1 MAAGVARLCGDHGP
15 RWALPLRPPL
25 CLACSVETLGDGS
38 ASLVRKKHVLSRLQ
52 DALAWQA
59 LPVVQLLAQDE
70 RVCMHLIGTLFGML
84 HSVEDSS
91 ALNLLVEVLV
101 RLVVELKS
109 EQYLHCILDES
120 QKELCKATTMR
131 SSLPTFSLLG
141 KLADAIP
148 GFADILVVKHNN
160 LVDHLLMGLTYPNE
174 SIKAAVCYLYGK
186 LYSSPVGTE
195 RLSGHFEERLCG
207 VFLNTLECAQTKE
220 LQVNCLGLLKELL
233 KSDHFVSIL
242 MNNSKTE
249 EETENPDF
257 LEGENPLPLVLK
269 KLLLTRDEMLQAASS
284 HCMAAV
290 LVHSPSRYAPAFI
303 HADVPEFL
311 FECLLSKSEILIWSV
326 YCCLLLLTEERLFF
340 SKCHTVYGIESLV
353 RSLQGVLLLNNVE
366 LHKQGLLLFTEIL
379 KRQPVEI
386 KLFTNRGV
394 CIEAIDVLME
404 TVNCPVLEVAVE
416 AVKAVAAFLRKDHLS
431 CPPVPYEELQKLL
444 EAVLKRCADLSP
456 PQSSKRHAVS
466 QKLLLVV
473 SQSHP
478 TNRNLGGVPQRQ
490 SQFLLNTLES
500 FRNACRLAVQF
511 QGDFMAQENAFT
523 APNSESKDT
532 LSNFS
537 EFLLRICDN
546 LCIPMVMS
554 YLERAV
560 SPSVTEVFIS
570 TLNTLFT
577 VVPSMRNN
585 ILVLHPPDTGAEG
598 QVLLCAELMP
608 EPLLSHREEENFS
621 GGQQEMSELL
631 LKGLP
636 QLNYTIAESL
646 LLLSE
651 TPEPFFLD
659 QSLCSHQHCFILLLY
674 FAYTFGDRF
683 VPDAELFLAVRNF
696 LLSAQDCGDCPPPH
710 ILRAAL
716 YLLAVCQDKGKAL
729 DVRSLSTI
737 KRILDNLPD
746 LSLVYV
752 HCPLLLKFF
761 LRYPEL
767 MGRFGHQ
774 VLQLWFSWEDCK
786 QTEAEEADC
795 GTSSQLNTANPLLP
809 ILKSNSSILLILL
822 DLVSSSSVEVAWKV
836 LMTLRTFLE
845 RNEDVLVCDLL
856 RSRFLQILQQ
866 LLVES
871 SSATLQANRNLPVLL
886 SLLFLVQLRSKGI
899 RELDSTDLRLLHQ
912 VSNLCGKCS
921 PRDTDLLQ
929 PSLNFLYWSL
939 HQTTPCSQQRAVAVL
954 LSNVSLLELLQK
966 VLECTW
972 LWSPPSRPAH
982 LSSEDALLCSGWLL
996 VASFLLYQHR
1006 YNTESLN
1013 SSATLTHAVVPIPGL
1028 SVGPSSCRE
1037 GQLLATAGFWLPGSS
1052 VLLPGSVAKVE
1063 PCLMVAVPATSCA
1076 WQADSH
1082 MLEVLQGVVRTRE
1095 TSCQQL
1101 PDNSVSIMQ
1110 FLRAVLRQNFSSSLL
1125 VIAGQNKA
1133 PSATQPQPS
1142 SLQDTALHPLA
1153 MQQVFSLVVS
1163 LQNLLVH
1170 VQLQRRVMR
1179 RRENALAAVQC
1190 SEKEDLLLSQ
1200 AVVACLETLVEYL
1213 YVKNQDVA
1221 LHVASQP
1228 WHRFLLFTLL
1238 SGGQKSF
1245 LQPEVLRLMTLFVR
1259 YQSSN
1264 IISQKEISQII
1275 QEAAEANIAELSEAT
1290 SCALHLFLSQIQSSH
1305 YHVEPEQSEIIQT
1318 LLDRLLGQRT
1328 TCVKHQDIVYPLIAD
1343 VCDRGH
1349 YQLPCGERGN
1359 MQYLF
1364 FSQTCFCLPVFI
1376 TLYCLKRVAVMEVAM
1391 AVISCGC
1398 GDFLHLD
1405 EGIWMGETFK
1415 SWWLGRIL
1423 DALEVQQWGYVN
1435 KIVMDTE
1442 DKILWS
1448 QWSFD
1453 FSSGLP
1459 TLMFLTYVGSQVPWL
1474 GKGWFSNENL
1484 LSVICQMWKFHRM
1497 PAFPLVST
1505 HAVNDRCLGSVA
1517 VSLSHIR
1524 D

>member
-1 MAAGVARLCGDHGP
+1 MAEGAQGAAGACGDHGP

-70 RVCMHLIGTLFGML
+70 RVCLHLIGTLFGML

-120 QKELCKATTMR
+120 QKELCKAATMR

-174 SIKAAVCYLYGK
+174 GIKAAVCYLYGK
-186 LYSSPVGTE
+186 LYSSPVGKE

-233 KSDHFVSIL
+233 KSEHFVSSL

-311 FECLLSKSEILIWSV
+311 FECLLCKSEILIWSV

-366 LHKQGLLLFTEIL
+366 LNKQGLLLFTEIL

-456 PQSSKRHAVS
+456 PQSSKRHAGDLFS
-466 QKLLLVV
+466 V

-478 TNRNLGGVPQRQ
+478 ANRNLGRVPQRQ
-490 SQFLLNTLES
+490 GQFLLNTLES

-537 EFLLRICDN
+537 EFLLRICDS

-560 SPSVTEVFIS
+560 SPSVAEVFIS
-570 TLNTLFT
+570 ALNTLFT
-577 VVPSMRNN
+577 VVPSMRNKFSKKLASSSFIRLTLELKARFCSVQSN
-585 ILVLHPPDTGAEG
+585 PVLNHTCSSF
-598 QVLLCAELMP
+598 LCSLCLNLYSATDKRRT
-608 EPLLSHREEENFS
+608 SQEE
-621 GGQQEMSELL
+621 QDMSELL

-651 TPEPFFLD
+651 TPEPFILD

-696 LLSAQDCGDCPPPH
+696 LLSAQDHGDCPPPY
-710 ILRAAL
+710 ILRAAF

-729 DVRSLSTI
+729 DVRSLSAI

-786 QTEAEEADC
+786 QTEADEADF

-866 LLVES
+866 QLVES

-886 SLLFLVQLRSKGI
+886 SLLFLVQLRSKGV

-912 VSNLCGKCS
+912 VSNLCGKCR

-972 LWSPPSRPAH
+972 LWSPPSRPAY

-996 VASFLLYQHR
+996 VASLLLYQHR
-1006 YNTESLN
+1006 YNTEVHQ
-1013 SSATLTHAVVPIPGL
+1013 TL
-1028 SVGPSSCRE
+1028 SVD
-1037 GQLLATAGFWLPGSS
+1037 LT
-1052 VLLPGSVAKVE
+1052 
-1063 PCLMVAVPATSCA
+1063 
-1076 WQADSH
+1076 
-1082 MLEVLQGVVRTRE
+1082 EVLNAVIFRNKKPI
-1095 TSCQQL
+1095 L
-1101 PDNSVSIMQ
+1101 LLVSIMQ

-1125 VIAGQNKA
+1125 VIVAQNTV

-1170 VQLQRRVMR
+1170 VQLQ
-1179 RRENALAAVQC
+1179 
-1190 SEKEDLLLSQ
+1190 KDLLLSQ

-1290 SCALHLFLSQIQSSH
+1290 SCALQLFLSQIQSSR
-1305 YHVEPEQSEIIQT
+1305 YQVEPEHSGIIQT

-1328 TCVKHQDIVYPLIAD
+1328 TCVKHQDIV
-1343 VCDRGH
+1343 
-1349 YQLPCGERGN
+1349 
-1359 MQYLF
+1359 
-1364 FSQTCFCLPVFI
+1364 
-1376 TLYCLKRVAVMEVAM
+1376 
-1391 AVISCGC
+1391 
-1398 GDFLHLD
+1398 
-1405 EGIWMGETFK
+1405 
-1415 SWWLGRIL
+1415 
-1423 DALEVQQWGYVN
+1423 
-1435 KIVMDTE
+1435 
-1442 DKILWS
+1442 
-1448 QWSFD
+1448 
-1453 FSSGLP
+1453 
-1459 TLMFLTYVGSQVPWL
+1459 
-1474 GKGWFSNENL
+1474 
-1484 LSVICQMWKFHRM
+1484 
-1497 PAFPLVST
+1497 
-1505 HAVNDRCLGSVA
+1505 CLGSVA
-1517 VSLSHIR
+1517 VSLSHIG

>member
-1 MAAGVARLCGDHGP
+1 MAAGVAALCGDHGP

-52 DALAWQA
+52 DALAWQT

-195 RLSGHFEERLCG
+195 RLSGHFEERLYG

-257 LEGENPLPLVLK
+257 LEGENPLPLILK

-379 KRQPVEI
+379 KRQPMEI

-456 PQSSKRHAVS
+456 PQSSKRHAGD
-466 QKLLLVV
+466 LLFSV

-478 TNRNLGGVPQRQ
+478 TNRNLGRVPQRQ
-490 SQFLLNTLES
+490 GQFLLNTLES

-523 APNSESKDT
+523 APNSERKDT

-537 EFLLRICDN
+537 EFLLRICDS
-546 LCIPMVMS
+546 LCIPMVM
-554 YLERAV
+554 
-560 SPSVTEVFIS
+560 
-570 TLNTLFT
+570 
-577 VVPSMRNN
+577 
-585 ILVLHPPDTGAEG
+585 
-598 QVLLCAELMP
+598 
-608 EPLLSHREEENFS
+608 
-621 GGQQEMSELL
+621 
-631 LKGLP
+631 
-636 QLNYTIAESL
+636 
-646 LLLSE
+646 
-651 TPEPFFLD
+651 
-659 QSLCSHQHCFILLLY
+659 
-674 FAYTFGDRF
+674 
-683 VPDAELFLAVRNF
+683 
-696 LLSAQDCGDCPPPH
+696 
-710 ILRAAL
+710 
-716 YLLAVCQDKGKAL
+716 
-729 DVRSLSTI
+729 
-737 KRILDNLPD
+737 
-746 LSLVYV
+746 
-752 HCPLLLKFF
+752 
-761 LRYPEL
+761 
-767 MGRFGHQ
+767 
-774 VLQLWFSWEDCK
+774 
-786 QTEAEEADC
+786 
-795 GTSSQLNTANPLLP
+795 
-809 ILKSNSSILLILL
+809 

-996 VASFLLYQHR
+996 VASFLLIQHR
-1006 YNTESLN
+1006 YNTEAAEANMDFLIIC
-1013 SSATLTHAVVPIPGL
+1013 PF
-1028 SVGPSSCRE
+1028 
-1037 GQLLATAGFWLPGSS
+1037 LLA
-1052 VLLPGSVAKVE
+1052 
-1063 PCLMVAVPATSCA
+1063 
-1076 WQADSH
+1076 
-1082 MLEVLQGVVRTRE
+1082 
-1095 TSCQQL
+1095 
-1101 PDNSVSIMQ
+1101 
-1110 FLRAVLRQNFSSSLL
+1110 
-1125 VIAGQNKA
+1125 
-1133 PSATQPQPS
+1133 
-1142 SLQDTALHPLA
+1142 
-1153 MQQVFSLVVS
+1153 
-1163 LQNLLVH
+1163 
-1170 VQLQRRVMR
+1170 
-1179 RRENALAAVQC
+1179 
-1190 SEKEDLLLSQ
+1190 LLLSQ
-1200 AVVACLETLVEYL
+1200 GSFTDLEKRRVDSGLEIYKKLFEVKRKDQMNALKNLIELNDVNQQYKIIDIMLKGLFKVLEDSRAVLIAADVPPDGPFPQDEKIKDAYSHVVE
-1213 YVKNQDVA
+1213 NTAFFGDVV
-1221 LHVASQP
+1221 LRFPKIVHHYFDRNSNWNSLIRWGIGFCNLTGVFEQGPHSQ
-1228 WHRFLLFTLL
+1228 
-1238 SGGQKSF
+1238 
-1245 LQPEVLRLMTLFVR
+1245 VLRLMAQELGISEKSPDYRNPFKTD
-1259 YQSSN
+1259 QSEFFPSADTF
-1264 IISQKEISQII
+1264 QKALRDEEKRRKKEEKRKEIRKGPRISR
-1275 QEAAEANIAELSEAT
+1275 S
-1290 SCALHLFLSQIQSSH
+1290 
-1305 YHVEPEQSEIIQT
+1305 QSE
-1318 LLDRLLGQRT
+1318 L
-1328 TCVKHQDIVYPLIAD
+1328 
-1343 VCDRGH
+1343 
-1349 YQLPCGERGN
+1349 
-1359 MQYLF
+1359 
-1364 FSQTCFCLPVFI
+1364 
-1376 TLYCLKRVAVMEVAM
+1376 
-1391 AVISCGC
+1391 
-1398 GDFLHLD
+1398 
-1405 EGIWMGETFK
+1405 
-1415 SWWLGRIL
+1415 
-1423 DALEVQQWGYVN
+1423 
-1435 KIVMDTE
+1435 
-1442 DKILWS
+1442 
-1448 QWSFD
+1448 
-1453 FSSGLP
+1453 
-1459 TLMFLTYVGSQVPWL
+1459 
-1474 GKGWFSNENL
+1474 
-1484 LSVICQMWKFHRM
+1484 
-1497 PAFPLVST
+1497 
-1505 HAVNDRCLGSVA
+1505 
-1517 VSLSHIR
+1517 
-1524 D
+1524 

>member
-1 MAAGVARLCGDHGP
+1 MREEAGALPRPPEGRRCRGGSGAELPSPAGRSRRAAPAAPMAAGPCGDHGP
-15 RWALPLRPPL
+15 RWALSLRPPL
-25 CLACSVETLGDGS
+25 CLACAVETLGDG
-38 ASLVRKKHVLSRLQ
+38 SLVRKKHVLSRLQ

-59 LPVVQLLAQDE
+59 LPVVQLLAPDE

-91 ALNLLVEVLV
+91 ALNLLCTTEKLLV
-101 RLVVELKS
+101 WVHFCLWTVSSSVKCFPSLFPL
-109 EQYLHCILDES
+109 Q
-120 QKELCKATTMR
+120 LCKANTMR

-148 GFADILVVKHNN
+148 GFAEILVVKHNN

-186 LYSSPVGTE
+186 LYSSPAGTE

-207 VFLNTLECAQTKE
+207 VFLNTLGCAQTKE

-242 MNNSKTE
+242 MNNAKTE

-311 FECLLSKSEILIWSV
+311 FECLLCKSEILIWSV

-394 CIEAIDVLME
+394 CLEAIDVLME

-416 AVKAVAAFLRKDHLS
+416 AVRAVAAFLSISWLPLQS
-431 CPPVPYEELQKLL
+431 EE
-444 EAVLKRCADLSP
+444 V
-456 PQSSKRHAVS
+456 SS
-466 QKLLLVV
+466 
-473 SQSHP
+473 
-478 TNRNLGGVPQRQ
+478 
-490 SQFLLNTLES
+490 FLCYPL
-500 FRNACRLAVQF
+500 CVYRLAVEF

-537 EFLLRICDN
+537 EFLLRICDS

-570 TLNTLFT
+570 ALSTLFT
-577 VVPSMRNN
+577 VVPSMKNKFSKKLASSSFIRLTLELKARFCSVQSNP
-585 ILVLHPPDTGAEG
+585 VLNHTCSSF
-598 QVLLCAELMP
+598 LCSLCLNLYSATEKTRT
-608 EPLLSHREEENFS
+608 SSQEE
-621 GGQQEMSELL
+621 QEMSELL
-631 LKGLP
+631 QKGLP

-659 QSLCSHQHCFILLLY
+659 QSLCNHQHCFVLLLY

-696 LLSAQDCGDCPPPH
+696 LLSAQDHGDCPPPH

-716 YLLAVCQDKGKAL
+716 YLLAVCQDKGKGL
-729 DVRSLSTI
+729 DRSLSTI
-737 KRILDNLPD
+737 RRILDNLPH

-786 QTEAEEADC
+786 QTEAEEGDF
-795 GTSSQLNTANPLLP
+795 GSSDQLNSANPLLP

-822 DLVSSSSVEVAWKV
+822 DLVCSSSVEVAWKV
-836 LMTLRTFLE
+836 LLTLRTFLE

-871 SSATLQANRNLPVLL
+871 TNRNLPVLL
-886 SLLFLVQLRSKGI
+886 SLLFLVQLRSKGM
-899 RELDSTDLRLLHQ
+899 RELDSTDFKLLHQ
-912 VSNLCGKCS
+912 VCNLCGKCR

-972 LWSPPSRPAH
+972 LWSPPSRPDC

-996 VASFLLYQHR
+996 VASLLLYQHR
-1006 YNTESLN
+1006 YNTEVHQ
-1013 SSATLTHAVVPIPGL
+1013 TL
-1028 SVGPSSCRE
+1028 SVD
-1037 GQLLATAGFWLPGSS
+1037 LT
-1052 VLLPGSVAKVE
+1052 
-1063 PCLMVAVPATSCA
+1063 
-1076 WQADSH
+1076 
-1082 MLEVLQGVVRTRE
+1082 EVLNAVIFRNKKPI
-1095 TSCQQL
+1095 L
-1101 PDNSVSIMQ
+1101 LLVSIMQ

-1125 VIAGQNKA
+1125 VVVGQNTA
-1133 PSATQPQPS
+1133 PSATEPQPS

-1170 VQLQRRVMR
+1170 
-1179 RRENALAAVQC
+1179 
-1190 SEKEDLLLSQ
+1190 KYLLLSQ

-1245 LQPEVLRLMTLFVR
+1245 LQPEVLRLVTLFVR

-1275 QEAAEANIAELSEAT
+1275 QEAAEANIAELKMGRES
-1290 SCALHLFLSQIQSSH
+1290 
-1305 YHVEPEQSEIIQT
+1305 
-1318 LLDRLLGQRT
+1318 LG
-1328 TCVKHQDIVYPLIAD
+1328 
-1343 VCDRGH
+1343 VC
-1349 YQLPCGERGN
+1349 
-1359 MQYLF
+1359 F
-1364 FSQTCFCLPVFI
+1364 
-1376 TLYCLKRVAVMEVAM
+1376 
-1391 AVISCGC
+1391 
-1398 GDFLHLD
+1398 
-1405 EGIWMGETFK
+1405 
-1415 SWWLGRIL
+1415 
-1423 DALEVQQWGYVN
+1423 
-1435 KIVMDTE
+1435 
-1442 DKILWS
+1442 
-1448 QWSFD
+1448 
-1453 FSSGLP
+1453 GL
-1459 TLMFLTYVGSQVPWL
+1459 
-1474 GKGWFSNENL
+1474 
-1484 LSVICQMWKFHRM
+1484 
-1497 PAFPLVST
+1497 
-1505 HAVNDRCLGSVA
+1505 
-1517 VSLSHIR
+1517 
-1524 D
+1524 

>member
-1 MAAGVARLCGDHGP
+1 
-15 RWALPLRPPL
+15 
-25 CLACSVETLGDGS
+25 
-38 ASLVRKKHVLSRLQ
+38 LVRKKHVLSRLQ

-59 LPVVQLLAQDE
+59 LTVVQLLAPDE

-109 EQYLHCILDES
+109 EQYLYSILGES

-160 LVDHLLMGLTYPNE
+160 VVDHLLMGLMYPNE
-174 SIKAAVCYLYGK
+174 GIKAAVCYLYGK

-207 VFLNTLECAQTKE
+207 VLLNTLGCAQTKE

-311 FECLLSKSEILIWSV
+311 FECLLCKNEILIWSV

-394 CIEAIDVLME
+394 CMEAIDVLME

-431 CPPVPYEELQKLL
+431 SPPVPYEELQKLL
-444 EAVLKRCADLSP
+444 EAMLKRCADLSP
-456 PQSSKRHAVS
+456 SQNSKRHA
-466 QKLLLVV
+466 
-473 SQSHP
+473 SHP
-478 TNRNLGGVPQRQ
+478 ANRNLGRVPQRQ
-490 SQFLLNTLES
+490 GQFLLNTLES
-500 FRNACRLAVQF
+500 FRNACRLAVEF

-523 APNSESKDT
+523 APNSEGKDT

-537 EFLLRICDN
+537 EFLLRICDS

-554 YLERAV
+554 YQERAV

-577 VVPSMRNN
+577 VVPSMRNKFSKKLASSSFIRLTLELKARFCSVQSN
-585 ILVLHPPDTGAEG
+585 PVLNHTCSSFLCSLCLNLYSATEKRRTSQEG
-598 QVLLCAELMP
+598 KFGERQRLLHL
-608 EPLLSHREEENFS
+608 
-621 GGQQEMSELL
+621 QEMSDLL
-631 LKGLP
+631 QKGLP
-636 QLNYTIAESL
+636 QLKYTIAESL

-659 QSLCSHQHCFILLLY
+659 QSLSSHQHCFILLLY

-683 VPDAELFLAVRNF
+683 VPDAELFVAVRNF
-696 LLSAQDCGDCPPPH
+696 LLSAQDHGDCPPPH

-729 DVRSLSTI
+729 DMRSLSTI
-737 KRILDNLPD
+737 RRILDNLPD

-752 HCPLLLKFF
+752 RCPSLLKFF

-786 QTEAEEADC
+786 QTEAEEADL
-795 GTSSQLNTANPLLP
+795 GTSNQLNSADPLLP

-822 DLVSSSSVEVAWKV
+822 DLVCSSSVEVAWKV

-899 RELDSTDLRLLHQ
+899 RELDSTDFKLLHQ
-912 VSNLCGKCS
+912 VSNLCGKCR

-972 LWSPPSRPAH
+972 LWSPPSRPAY

-996 VASFLLYQHR
+996 VASLLLYQHR
-1006 YNTESLN
+1006 YNTEVHQ
-1013 SSATLTHAVVPIPGL
+1013 TL
-1028 SVGPSSCRE
+1028 SVDLTE
-1037 GQLLATAGFWLPGSS
+1037 LLNAVIFRNKKPI
-1052 VLLPGSVAKVE
+1052 LL
-1063 PCLMVAVPATSCA
+1063 L
-1076 WQADSH
+1076 
-1082 MLEVLQGVVRTRE
+1082 
-1095 TSCQQL
+1095 
-1101 PDNSVSIMQ
+1101 VSIMQ

-1125 VIAGQNKA
+1125 VIVGQNTA
-1133 PSATQPQPS
+1133 ASASQPQPS

-1170 VQLQRRVMR
+1170 
-1179 RRENALAAVQC
+1179 
-1190 SEKEDLLLSQ
+1190 KDLLLSG
-1200 AVVACLETLVEYL
+1200 AVVACLETLLEYL
-1213 YVKNQDVA
+1213 
-1221 LHVASQP
+1221 
-1228 WHRFLLFTLL
+1228 
-1238 SGGQKSF
+1238 
-1245 LQPEVLRLMTLFVR
+1245 
-1259 YQSSN
+1259 
-1264 IISQKEISQII
+1264 
-1275 QEAAEANIAELSEAT
+1275 
-1290 SCALHLFLSQIQSSH
+1290 
-1305 YHVEPEQSEIIQT
+1305 
-1318 LLDRLLGQRT
+1318 
-1328 TCVKHQDIVYPLIAD
+1328 
-1343 VCDRGH
+1343 
-1349 YQLPCGERGN
+1349 
-1359 MQYLF
+1359 
-1364 FSQTCFCLPVFI
+1364 
-1376 TLYCLKRVAVMEVAM
+1376 
-1391 AVISCGC
+1391 
-1398 GDFLHLD
+1398 
-1405 EGIWMGETFK
+1405 
-1415 SWWLGRIL
+1415 
-1423 DALEVQQWGYVN
+1423 
-1435 KIVMDTE
+1435 
-1442 DKILWS
+1442 
-1448 QWSFD
+1448 
-1453 FSSGLP
+1453 
-1459 TLMFLTYVGSQVPWL
+1459 
-1474 GKGWFSNENL
+1474 
-1484 LSVICQMWKFHRM
+1484 
-1497 PAFPLVST
+1497 
-1505 HAVNDRCLGSVA
+1505 
-1517 VSLSHIR
+1517 
-1524 D
+1524 

>member
-1 MAAGVARLCGDHGP
+1 
-15 RWALPLRPPL
+15 
-25 CLACSVETLGDGS
+25 
-38 ASLVRKKHVLSRLQ
+38 LVRKKHVLSRLQ
-52 DALAWQA
+52 DALAWHA
-59 LPVVQLLAQDE
+59 LTVVQLLAPDE

-91 ALNLLVEVLV
+91 ALNLFVEVLV

-109 EQYLHCILDES
+109 EQYLHCILGES

-160 LVDHLLMGLTYPNE
+160 VVDHLLMGLTYPNE
-174 SIKAAVCYLYGK
+174 GIKAAVCYLYSK

-195 RLSGHFEERLCG
+195 QLSGHFEERLCG
-207 VFLNTLECAQTKE
+207 VFLNTLGCAQTKE

-249 EETENPDF
+249 EETENPNF

-269 KLLLTRDEMLQAASS
+269 KLLLTRDEMIQAASS

-311 FECLLSKSEILIWSV
+311 FECLLCKNEILIWSV

-379 KRQPVEI
+379 KRQPVEV

-394 CIEAIDVLME
+394 CVEAIDVLME
-404 TVNCPVLEVAVE
+404 TVNCPVLDVAVE

-431 CPPVPYEELQKLL
+431 SPPVLYEELQKLL

-456 PQSSKRHAVS
+456 SQSSKRHA
-466 QKLLLVV
+466 
-473 SQSHP
+473 SHP
-478 TNRNLGGVPQRQ
+478 ANRNLGRVPQRQ
-490 SQFLLNTLES
+490 GQFLLSTLES
-500 FRNACRLAVQF
+500 FRNACRLAVEF

-537 EFLLRICDN
+537 EFLLRICDS

-554 YLERAV
+554 YLETAV

-577 VVPSMRNN
+577 VVPNMRNKFSKKLASSSFIRLTLELKARFCSVQSN
-585 ILVLHPPDTGAEG
+585 PVLNHTCSSFLCSLCLNLYSATEKRRTSQEG
-598 QVLLCAELMP
+598 KFGERERLLHL
-608 EPLLSHREEENFS
+608 
-621 GGQQEMSELL
+621 QEMSELL
-631 LKGLP
+631 QKGLP

-651 TPEPFFLD
+651 TPEHFFLD
-659 QSLCSHQHCFILLLY
+659 QSLCSHQQCFILLLY

-696 LLSAQDCGDCPPPH
+696 LLSAQDHGDCPPSH

-716 YLLAVCQDKGKAL
+716 YLLAVCQDKGNAL
-729 DVRSLSTI
+729 DMRSLTTI
-737 KRILDNLPD
+737 RRILDNLPD

-761 LRYPEL
+761 LCYPEL

-786 QTEAEEADC
+786 QTEAEEADF
-795 GTSSQLNTANPLLP
+795 GTSSQLNSADPLLP

-822 DLVSSSSVEVAWKV
+822 DLVCSSSVEVAWKV

-845 RNEDVLVCDLL
+845 INEDVLVCDLL
-856 RSRFLQILQQ
+856 RSQFLQILQQ

-871 SSATLQANRNLPVLL
+871 SSATLQANRNLPILL

-899 RELDSTDLRLLHQ
+899 RELDSTDFKLLHQ
-912 VSNLCGKCS
+912 VSNLCGKCR

-954 LSNVSLLELLQK
+954 LSNVPLLELLQK

-972 LWSPPSRPAH
+972 RQSPPSRPAY

-996 VASFLLYQHR
+996 VASLLLYQHR
-1006 YNTESLN
+1006 YNTEVHQTLSVDLTEVLN
-1013 SSATLTHAVVPIPGL
+1013 AVVFRNKKPI
-1028 SVGPSSCRE
+1028 
-1037 GQLLATAGFWLPGSS
+1037 LLL
-1052 VLLPGSVAKVE
+1052 
-1063 PCLMVAVPATSCA
+1063 
-1076 WQADSH
+1076 
-1082 MLEVLQGVVRTRE
+1082 
-1095 TSCQQL
+1095 
-1101 PDNSVSIMQ
+1101 VSILQ
-1110 FLRAVLRQNFSSSLL
+1110 FLRALLQQNFSSLL
-1125 VIAGQNKA
+1125 VIVGQDTA
-1133 PSATQPQPS
+1133 ESATQPQLS
-1142 SLQDTALHPLA
+1142 SQQDTALHPLA

-1170 VQLQRRVMR
+1170 
-1179 RRENALAAVQC
+1179 
-1190 SEKEDLLLSQ
+1190 KDLLLSR

-1213 YVKNQDVA
+1213 
-1221 LHVASQP
+1221 
-1228 WHRFLLFTLL
+1228 
-1238 SGGQKSF
+1238 
-1245 LQPEVLRLMTLFVR
+1245 
-1259 YQSSN
+1259 
-1264 IISQKEISQII
+1264 
-1275 QEAAEANIAELSEAT
+1275 
-1290 SCALHLFLSQIQSSH
+1290 
-1305 YHVEPEQSEIIQT
+1305 
-1318 LLDRLLGQRT
+1318 
-1328 TCVKHQDIVYPLIAD
+1328 
-1343 VCDRGH
+1343 
-1349 YQLPCGERGN
+1349 
-1359 MQYLF
+1359 
-1364 FSQTCFCLPVFI
+1364 
-1376 TLYCLKRVAVMEVAM
+1376 
-1391 AVISCGC
+1391 
-1398 GDFLHLD
+1398 
-1405 EGIWMGETFK
+1405 
-1415 SWWLGRIL
+1415 
-1423 DALEVQQWGYVN
+1423 
-1435 KIVMDTE
+1435 
-1442 DKILWS
+1442 
-1448 QWSFD
+1448 
-1453 FSSGLP
+1453 
-1459 TLMFLTYVGSQVPWL
+1459 
-1474 GKGWFSNENL
+1474 
-1484 LSVICQMWKFHRM
+1484 
-1497 PAFPLVST
+1497 
-1505 HAVNDRCLGSVA
+1505 
-1517 VSLSHIR
+1517 
-1524 D
+1524 

>member
-1 MAAGVARLCGDHGP
+1 
-15 RWALPLRPPL
+15 
-25 CLACSVETLGDGS
+25 
-38 ASLVRKKHVLSRLQ
+38 LVRKKHVLSRLQ

-59 LPVVQLLAQDE
+59 LPVVQLLAPDE

-91 ALNLLVEVLV
+91 ALNLLAEVLV

-109 EQYLHCILDES
+109 EQYLYCILEES

-160 LVDHLLMGLTYPNE
+160 LVDHLLMGLIYPNE
-174 SIKAAVCYLYGK
+174 GIKAAVCYLYGK

-207 VFLNTLECAQTKE
+207 VFLNTLGCAQTKE
-220 LQVNCLGLLKELL
+220 LQVNCLGLLKEML
-233 KSDHFVSIL
+233 KSEHFVSIL

-311 FECLLSKSEILIWSV
+311 FECLLCKSEALIWSV

-431 CPPVPYEELQKLL
+431 SPPVPYEELQKLL

-456 PQSSKRHAVS
+456 PQSSKRHAS
-466 QKLLLVV
+466 R
-473 SQSHP
+473 P
-478 TNRNLGGVPQRQ
+478 ANRNLGRVPQRQ

-500 FRNACRLAVQF
+500 FRNACRLAVEF

-532 LSNFS
+532 LSHFS
-537 EFLLRICDN
+537 EFLLRICDS

-577 VVPSMRNN
+577 VVPSMQNKFSKKLASSSFIRLTLELKARFCSVQSNP
-585 ILVLHPPDTGAEG
+585 VLNHTCSSFLCSLCLNLYSATERRRTSSQEG
-598 QVLLCAELMP
+598 KE
-608 EPLLSHREEENFS
+608 
-621 GGQQEMSELL
+621 QEMSELL
-631 LKGLP
+631 QKGLP

-651 TPEPFFLD
+651 APEPFFLD

-674 FAYTFGDRF
+674 FAYTFGDRWVCGHYIPCIGGF

-696 LLSAQDCGDCPPPH
+696 LLSAQDHGDCPSPY

-729 DVRSLSTI
+729 DMRSLSTI
-737 KRILDNLPD
+737 RRILDNLPD

-752 HCPLLLKFF
+752 HCPLVLKFF

-786 QTEAEEADC
+786 QPEAEEADF
-795 GTSSQLNTANPLLP
+795 GTSDQLNIANTLLP

-822 DLVSSSSVEVAWKV
+822 DLVCSSSVEVAWKV

-871 SSATLQANRNLPVLL
+871 SSATLQANRNLPLLL

-899 RELDSTDLRLLHQ
+899 RELDSTDFKLLHQ
-912 VSNLCGKCS
+912 VSNLCGKCR

-954 LSNVSLLELLQK
+954 LSNVPLLELLQK

-972 LWSPPSRPAH
+972 LWSPPSRPAY

-996 VASFLLYQHR
+996 VASLVLYQHR
-1006 YNTESLN
+1006 YNTEVHQ
-1013 SSATLTHAVVPIPGL
+1013 TL
-1028 SVGPSSCRE
+1028 SVDLTQVLNAVIFRNKKP
-1037 GQLLATAGFWLPGSS
+1037 
-1052 VLLPGSVAKVE
+1052 VLL
-1063 PCLMVAVPATSCA
+1063 L
-1076 WQADSH
+1076 
-1082 MLEVLQGVVRTRE
+1082 
-1095 TSCQQL
+1095 
-1101 PDNSVSIMQ
+1101 VSIMQ

-1125 VIAGQNKA
+1125 VNVGQNTA
-1133 PSATQPQPS
+1133 LSATQPQPS
-1142 SLQDTALHPLA
+1142 SPQDAALHPLA

-1170 VQLQRRVMR
+1170 
-1179 RRENALAAVQC
+1179 
-1190 SEKEDLLLSQ
+1190 KDLLLSQ
-1200 AVVACLETLVEYL
+1200 AVVACIETLVEYL
-1213 YVKNQDVA
+1213 
-1221 LHVASQP
+1221 
-1228 WHRFLLFTLL
+1228 
-1238 SGGQKSF
+1238 
-1245 LQPEVLRLMTLFVR
+1245 
-1259 YQSSN
+1259 
-1264 IISQKEISQII
+1264 
-1275 QEAAEANIAELSEAT
+1275 
-1290 SCALHLFLSQIQSSH
+1290 
-1305 YHVEPEQSEIIQT
+1305 
-1318 LLDRLLGQRT
+1318 
-1328 TCVKHQDIVYPLIAD
+1328 
-1343 VCDRGH
+1343 
-1349 YQLPCGERGN
+1349 
-1359 MQYLF
+1359 
-1364 FSQTCFCLPVFI
+1364 
-1376 TLYCLKRVAVMEVAM
+1376 
-1391 AVISCGC
+1391 
-1398 GDFLHLD
+1398 
-1405 EGIWMGETFK
+1405 
-1415 SWWLGRIL
+1415 
-1423 DALEVQQWGYVN
+1423 
-1435 KIVMDTE
+1435 
-1442 DKILWS
+1442 
-1448 QWSFD
+1448 
-1453 FSSGLP
+1453 
-1459 TLMFLTYVGSQVPWL
+1459 
-1474 GKGWFSNENL
+1474 
-1484 LSVICQMWKFHRM
+1484 
-1497 PAFPLVST
+1497 
-1505 HAVNDRCLGSVA
+1505 
-1517 VSLSHIR
+1517 
-1524 D
+1524 

>member
-1 MAAGVARLCGDHGP
+1 
-15 RWALPLRPPL
+15 
-25 CLACSVETLGDGS
+25 
-38 ASLVRKKHVLSRLQ
+38 LVRKKHVLSRLQ
-52 DALAWQA
+52 DALAWHA
-59 LPVVQLLAQDE
+59 VPVVQLLAPDE

-84 HSVEDSS
+84 HSVEDSG
-91 ALNLLVEVLV
+91 ALNLFVEVLA

-109 EQYLHCILDES
+109 EQYLCCILNES

-131 SSLPTFSLLG
+131 NSLPTFALLG

-148 GFADILVVKHNN
+148 GFAEILLVKHNN

-174 SIKAAVCYLYGK
+174 AIKAAVCYLYGK
-186 LYSSPVGTE
+186 LYSSPAGTE

-207 VFLNTLECAQTKE
+207 VFLNTLGCAQTKE

-311 FECLLSKSEILIWSV
+311 FECLLCKSEIVIWSV
-326 YCCLLLLTEERLFF
+326 YCCLLLLTEEHLFF

-431 CPPVPYEELQKLL
+431 SPPVPYEELQKLL

-456 PQSSKRHAVS
+456 PQSSKRPAN
-466 QKLLLVV
+466 
-473 SQSHP
+473 HP
-478 TNRNLGGVPQRQ
+478 ANRNRGRVPQRQ
-490 SQFLLNTLES
+490 VQFLLNTLES
-500 FRNACRLAVQF
+500 FRNACRLAVEL

-532 LSNFS
+532 LNNFS
-537 EFLLRICDN
+537 EFLLRICDS

-560 SPSVTEVFIS
+560 NLSVTEVFIS

-577 VVPSMRNN
+577 VVPNMRNKFSRKLASSSFIRLTLELKARFCSVQSN
-585 ILVLHPPDTGAEG
+585 PVLNHTCSSFLCSLCLNVYSATEKRRTSQEG
-598 QVLLCAELMP
+598 KE
-608 EPLLSHREEENFS
+608 
-621 GGQQEMSELL
+621 QEMSELL
-631 LKGLP
+631 QKGLP

-651 TPEPFFLD
+651 TSEPFSLD

-674 FAYTFGDRF
+674 FSYTFGDSKWVCGHYIPCIGGF
-683 VPDAELFLAVRNF
+683 VPDAELFVAVRNF
-696 LLSAQDCGDCPPPH
+696 LLSAQDHGNCPPPH

-716 YLLAVCQDKGKAL
+716 YLLAVCQDKGKVL
-729 DVRSLSTI
+729 DVKSLSTI
-737 KRILDNLPD
+737 RRILDNLPD

-774 VLQLWFSWEDCK
+774 ILQLWFSWEDCK
-786 QTEAEEADC
+786 QTEAEEADF
-795 GTSSQLNTANPLLP
+795 GVSDQLNSANLLLP

-822 DLVSSSSVEVAWKV
+822 DLVCSSSVEVAWKV

-856 RSRFLQILQQ
+856 RSRFLQILQR

-899 RELDSTDLRLLHQ
+899 RELDSTDFKLLHQ
-912 VSNLCGKCS
+912 VSNLCGKCR

-972 LWSPPSRPAH
+972 LWSPPSRPAY

-996 VASFLLYQHR
+996 VASLLLYQHR
-1006 YNTESLN
+1006 YNTEVHQ
-1013 SSATLTHAVVPIPGL
+1013 TL
-1028 SVGPSSCRE
+1028 SVD
-1037 GQLLATAGFWLPGSS
+1037 LT
-1052 VLLPGSVAKVE
+1052 
-1063 PCLMVAVPATSCA
+1063 
-1076 WQADSH
+1076 
-1082 MLEVLQGVVRTRE
+1082 EVLNAVIFRNKKPI
-1095 TSCQQL
+1095 L
-1101 PDNSVSIMQ
+1101 LLVSIMQ
-1110 FLRAVLRQNFSSSLL
+1110 FLRAVLRLNFSSSLL
-1125 VIAGQNKA
+1125 VIVGQNTA
-1133 PSATQPQPS
+1133 PSTTQPQLS

-1170 VQLQRRVMR
+1170 
-1179 RRENALAAVQC
+1179 
-1190 SEKEDLLLSQ
+1190 KDLLLSQ

-1213 YVKNQDVA
+1213 
-1221 LHVASQP
+1221 
-1228 WHRFLLFTLL
+1228 
-1238 SGGQKSF
+1238 
-1245 LQPEVLRLMTLFVR
+1245 
-1259 YQSSN
+1259 
-1264 IISQKEISQII
+1264 
-1275 QEAAEANIAELSEAT
+1275 
-1290 SCALHLFLSQIQSSH
+1290 
-1305 YHVEPEQSEIIQT
+1305 
-1318 LLDRLLGQRT
+1318 
-1328 TCVKHQDIVYPLIAD
+1328 
-1343 VCDRGH
+1343 
-1349 YQLPCGERGN
+1349 
-1359 MQYLF
+1359 
-1364 FSQTCFCLPVFI
+1364 
-1376 TLYCLKRVAVMEVAM
+1376 
-1391 AVISCGC
+1391 
-1398 GDFLHLD
+1398 
-1405 EGIWMGETFK
+1405 
-1415 SWWLGRIL
+1415 
-1423 DALEVQQWGYVN
+1423 
-1435 KIVMDTE
+1435 
-1442 DKILWS
+1442 
-1448 QWSFD
+1448 
-1453 FSSGLP
+1453 
-1459 TLMFLTYVGSQVPWL
+1459 
-1474 GKGWFSNENL
+1474 
-1484 LSVICQMWKFHRM
+1484 
-1497 PAFPLVST
+1497 
-1505 HAVNDRCLGSVA
+1505 
-1517 VSLSHIR
+1517 
-1524 D
+1524 

>member
-1 MAAGVARLCGDHGP
+1 
-15 RWALPLRPPL
+15 
-25 CLACSVETLGDGS
+25 
-38 ASLVRKKHVLSRLQ
+38 LVRKKHVLSRLQ

-109 EQYLHCILDES
+109 EQYLHCILDEG

-186 LYSSPVGTE
+186 LYSSPIGTE
-195 RLSGHFEERLCG
+195 RLSGHFEEKLCG

-311 FECLLSKSEILIWSV
+311 FECLLCKSEILIWSV

-386 KLFTNRGV
+386 KLFINRGV

-416 AVKAVAAFLRKDHLS
+416 AVKAVSAFLRKDHLS

-456 PQSSKRHAVS
+456 PQSSKRHA
-466 QKLLLVV
+466 
-473 SQSHP
+473 SHP
-478 TNRNLGGVPQRQ
+478 TNRNLGRVPQRQ
-490 SQFLLNTLES
+490 GQFLLNTLES

-537 EFLLRICDN
+537 EFLLRICDS

-577 VVPSMRNN
+577 VVPSMRNKFSKKLASSSFIRLTLELKARFCAVQSN
-585 ILVLHPPDTGAEG
+585 PVLNHTCSSFLCSLCLNLYSATEKRRTSQEG
-598 QVLLCAELMP
+598 KE
-608 EPLLSHREEENFS
+608 
-621 GGQQEMSELL
+621 QEMSELL

-696 LLSAQDCGDCPPPH
+696 LLSAQDHGDCPPPH

-786 QTEAEEADC
+786 QPEAEEADC

-912 VSNLCGKCS
+912 VSNLCGKCR

-972 LWSPPSRPAH
+972 LWSPPSSPAR

-996 VASFLLYQHR
+996 VSSLLLYQHR
-1006 YNTESLN
+1006 YNTEVHQ
-1013 SSATLTHAVVPIPGL
+1013 TL
-1028 SVGPSSCRE
+1028 SVD
-1037 GQLLATAGFWLPGSS
+1037 LT
-1052 VLLPGSVAKVE
+1052 
-1063 PCLMVAVPATSCA
+1063 
-1076 WQADSH
+1076 
-1082 MLEVLQGVVRTRE
+1082 EVLNAVIFRNKKPI
-1095 TSCQQL
+1095 L
-1101 PDNSVSIMQ
+1101 LLVSIMQ

-1125 VIAGQNKA
+1125 VIVGQNKA

-1142 SLQDTALHPLA
+1142 SRQDTALHPLA

-1170 VQLQRRVMR
+1170 
-1179 RRENALAAVQC
+1179 
-1190 SEKEDLLLSQ
+1190 KDLLLSQ

-1213 YVKNQDVA
+1213 
-1221 LHVASQP
+1221 
-1228 WHRFLLFTLL
+1228 
-1238 SGGQKSF
+1238 
-1245 LQPEVLRLMTLFVR
+1245 
-1259 YQSSN
+1259 
-1264 IISQKEISQII
+1264 
-1275 QEAAEANIAELSEAT
+1275 
-1290 SCALHLFLSQIQSSH
+1290 
-1305 YHVEPEQSEIIQT
+1305 
-1318 LLDRLLGQRT
+1318 
-1328 TCVKHQDIVYPLIAD
+1328 
-1343 VCDRGH
+1343 
-1349 YQLPCGERGN
+1349 
-1359 MQYLF
+1359 
-1364 FSQTCFCLPVFI
+1364 
-1376 TLYCLKRVAVMEVAM
+1376 
-1391 AVISCGC
+1391 
-1398 GDFLHLD
+1398 
-1405 EGIWMGETFK
+1405 
-1415 SWWLGRIL
+1415 
-1423 DALEVQQWGYVN
+1423 
-1435 KIVMDTE
+1435 
-1442 DKILWS
+1442 
-1448 QWSFD
+1448 
-1453 FSSGLP
+1453 
-1459 TLMFLTYVGSQVPWL
+1459 
-1474 GKGWFSNENL
+1474 
-1484 LSVICQMWKFHRM
+1484 
-1497 PAFPLVST
+1497 
-1505 HAVNDRCLGSVA
+1505 
-1517 VSLSHIR
+1517 
-1524 D
+1524 

>member
-1 MAAGVARLCGDHGP
+1 
-15 RWALPLRPPL
+15 
-25 CLACSVETLGDGS
+25 
-38 ASLVRKKHVLSRLQ
+38 LVRKKHVLSRLQ

-59 LPVVQLLAQDE
+59 LPVVQLLAPDE
-70 RVCMHLIGTLFGML
+70 RVCRHLIGTLFGML

-109 EQYLHCILDES
+109 EQYLYCILDES
-120 QKELCKATTMR
+120 QKELCKANTMR

-148 GFADILVVKHNN
+148 GFAEILVVKHNN

-186 LYSSPVGTE
+186 LYSSPAGTE

-207 VFLNTLECAQTKE
+207 VFLNTLGCAQTKE

-242 MNNSKTE
+242 MNNAKTE

-311 FECLLSKSEILIWSV
+311 FECLLCKSEILIWSV

-366 LHKQGLLLFTEIL
+366 LHKQGLRLFTEIL

-431 CPPVPYEELQKLL
+431 SPPVPYEELQKLL

-456 PQSSKRHAVS
+456 PQSSKRHA
-466 QKLLLVV
+466 
-473 SQSHP
+473 SHSA
-478 TNRNLGGVPQRQ
+478 NRNLGRLPQRQ
-490 SQFLLNTLES
+490 GQFLLNTLES
-500 FRNACRLAVQF
+500 FRNACRLAVEF

-537 EFLLRICDN
+537 VFLLRICDS

-570 TLNTLFT
+570 ALSTLFT
-577 VVPSMRNN
+577 VVPSMKNKFSKKLASSSFIRLTLELKARFCSVQSNP
-585 ILVLHPPDTGAEG
+585 VLNHTCSSFLCRLCLNLYSATEKTRTSSQEG
-598 QVLLCAELMP
+598 KFGEREKLLNL
-608 EPLLSHREEENFS
+608 
-621 GGQQEMSELL
+621 EMSELL
-631 LKGLP
+631 QKGLP

-659 QSLCSHQHCFILLLY
+659 QSLCSHQHCFVLLLY

-696 LLSAQDCGDCPPPH
+696 LLSAQDHGDCPPPH

-737 KRILDNLPD
+737 RRILENLPD

-767 MGRFGHQ
+767 MGKFGHR

-786 QTEAEEADC
+786 QTEVEEADF
-795 GTSSQLNTANPLLP
+795 GSSDQLNSANSLLP

-822 DLVSSSSVEVAWKV
+822 DLVCSSSVEVAWKV

-845 RNEDVLVCDLL
+845 SNEDVLVCDLL

-871 SSATLQANRNLPVLL
+871 NSATLQANRNLPVLL
-886 SLLFLVQLRSKGI
+886 SLLFLVQLRSKGV
-899 RELDSTDLRLLHQ
+899 RELDSTDFKLLHQ
-912 VSNLCGKCS
+912 VCNLCGKCR

-972 LWSPPSRPAH
+972 LWSPPSRPAS

-996 VASFLLYQHR
+996 VASLLLYQHR
-1006 YNTESLN
+1006 YNTEVHQ
-1013 SSATLTHAVVPIPGL
+1013 TL
-1028 SVGPSSCRE
+1028 SVD
-1037 GQLLATAGFWLPGSS
+1037 LT
-1052 VLLPGSVAKVE
+1052 
-1063 PCLMVAVPATSCA
+1063 
-1076 WQADSH
+1076 
-1082 MLEVLQGVVRTRE
+1082 EVLNAVIFRNKKPI
-1095 TSCQQL
+1095 L
-1101 PDNSVSIMQ
+1101 LLVSIMQ

-1125 VIAGQNKA
+1125 VIVGPNTA
-1133 PSATQPQPS
+1133 PSATEAQPS

-1170 VQLQRRVMR
+1170 
-1179 RRENALAAVQC
+1179 
-1190 SEKEDLLLSQ
+1190 KDLLLSQ

-1213 YVKNQDVA
+1213 
-1221 LHVASQP
+1221 
-1228 WHRFLLFTLL
+1228 
-1238 SGGQKSF
+1238 
-1245 LQPEVLRLMTLFVR
+1245 
-1259 YQSSN
+1259 
-1264 IISQKEISQII
+1264 
-1275 QEAAEANIAELSEAT
+1275 
-1290 SCALHLFLSQIQSSH
+1290 
-1305 YHVEPEQSEIIQT
+1305 
-1318 LLDRLLGQRT
+1318 
-1328 TCVKHQDIVYPLIAD
+1328 
-1343 VCDRGH
+1343 
-1349 YQLPCGERGN
+1349 
-1359 MQYLF
+1359 
-1364 FSQTCFCLPVFI
+1364 
-1376 TLYCLKRVAVMEVAM
+1376 
-1391 AVISCGC
+1391 
-1398 GDFLHLD
+1398 
-1405 EGIWMGETFK
+1405 
-1415 SWWLGRIL
+1415 
-1423 DALEVQQWGYVN
+1423 
-1435 KIVMDTE
+1435 
-1442 DKILWS
+1442 
-1448 QWSFD
+1448 
-1453 FSSGLP
+1453 
-1459 TLMFLTYVGSQVPWL
+1459 
-1474 GKGWFSNENL
+1474 
-1484 LSVICQMWKFHRM
+1484 
-1497 PAFPLVST
+1497 
-1505 HAVNDRCLGSVA
+1505 
-1517 VSLSHIR
+1517 
-1524 D
+1524 

>member
-1 MAAGVARLCGDHGP
+1 MAAGPCGAHGP

-25 CLACSVETLGDGS
+25 CLACAVEILGDGS
-38 ASLVRKKHVLSRLQ
+38 ASLVRKKHVLSRVQ

-59 LPVVQLLAQDE
+59 LTVVQLLAPDE
-70 RVCMHLIGTLFGML
+70 RVCMRLIGTLFGML

-109 EQYLHCILDES
+109 EQYLHRILGES

-148 GFADILVVKHNN
+148 GFADILVVKHSNV
-160 LVDHLLMGLTYPNE
+160 VDHLLMGLMYPNE
-174 SIKAAVCYLYGK
+174 GIKAAVCFLYGK

-195 RLSGHFEERLCG
+195 QLSGHFEERLCG
-207 VFLNTLECAQTKE
+207 VFLNTLGRAQTKE

-249 EETENPDF
+249 EETEKPDF

-311 FECLLSKSEILIWSV
+311 FECLLCKNEILIWSV

-404 TVNCPVLEVAVE
+404 TVNCPVLDVAVE

-431 CPPVPYEELQKLL
+431 SPPVPFEELQKLL

-456 PQSSKRHAVS
+456 SQSSKRHAGD
-466 QKLLLVV
+466 LLFSV

-478 TNRNLGGVPQRQ
+478 ANRNLGRVPQRQ
-490 SQFLLNTLES
+490 GQFLLNTLES
-500 FRNACRLAVQF
+500 FRNACRLAVEF
-511 QGDFMAQENAFT
+511 QGDFMAQKNAFT

-537 EFLLRICDN
+537 EFLLRICDS

-560 SPSVTEVFIS
+560 SPSVAEVFIS

-577 VVPSMRNN
+577 VVPSMRNKFSKKLASSSFIQLTLELKARFCSVQSN
-585 ILVLHPPDTGAEG
+585 PVLNHTCSSF
-598 QVLLCAELMP
+598 LCSLCMNLYSATEKRRT
-608 EPLLSHREEENFS
+608 SSQEE
-621 GGQQEMSELL
+621 QEISELL
-631 LKGLP
+631 QKGLP

-659 QSLCSHQHCFILLLY
+659 QSLCSHQQCFILLLY

-683 VPDAELFLAVRNF
+683 VPDAELFLALRNF
-696 LLSAQDCGDCPPPH
+696 LLSAQDHGDCLPPH

-716 YLLAVCQDKGKAL
+716 YLLAVCQDKSKAL
-729 DVRSLSTI
+729 DMRSLSTTR
-737 KRILDNLPD
+737 RILDNLPD

-752 HCPLLLKFF
+752 HCPLLLNFF

-767 MGRFGHQ
+767 TGRFGHQ
-774 VLQLWFSWEDCK
+774 VLQLWFSWEDWK
-786 QTEAEEADC
+786 QTEAEEADF
-795 GTSSQLNTANPLLP
+795 GMSNQLNSADPLLP

-822 DLVSSSSVEVAWKV
+822 DLVCSSSVEVAWKV

-856 RSRFLQILQQ
+856 RRRFLQILQQ

-886 SLLFLVQLRSKGI
+886 SLLFLVHLRSKGI
-899 RELDSTDLRLLHQ
+899 RELDSTDFKLLHQ
-912 VSNLCGKCS
+912 VSNLCGKCR

-929 PSLNFLYWSL
+929 PSLNFLYWTL

-972 LWSPPSRPAH
+972 LWSPPSRPAY

-996 VASFLLYQHR
+996 VASLLLYQHR
-1006 YNTESLN
+1006 YNTEVHQ
-1013 SSATLTHAVVPIPGL
+1013 TL
-1028 SVGPSSCRE
+1028 SVDLTQVLNAVIFRNKKPI
-1037 GQLLATAGFWLPGSS
+1037 LLL
-1052 VLLPGSVAKVE
+1052 
-1063 PCLMVAVPATSCA
+1063 
-1076 WQADSH
+1076 
-1082 MLEVLQGVVRTRE
+1082 
-1095 TSCQQL
+1095 
-1101 PDNSVSIMQ
+1101 VSIMQ
-1110 FLRAVLRQNFSSSLL
+1110 FLRALLRQNFSSSLL
-1125 VIAGQNKA
+1125 VIVGQNT
-1133 PSATQPQPS
+1133 ATTGIQPQPS

-1153 MQQVFSLVVS
+1153 TQQVFSLVVS

-1170 VQLQRRVMR
+1170 VQLQ
-1179 RRENALAAVQC
+1179 
-1190 SEKEDLLLSQ
+1190 KDLLLSR

-1221 LHVASQP
+1221 QHVASQP

-1245 LQPEVLRLMTLFVR
+1245 LQPEVLRLMTLFLR
-1259 YQSSN
+1259 YQSKN

-1275 QEAAEANIAELSEAT
+1275 HEAAEANIAELPEAT
-1290 SCALHLFLSQIQSSH
+1290 SCALHLFLSQIQSSR
-1305 YHVEPEQSEIIQT
+1305 YQMEPEQSGLIQT
-1318 LLDRLLGQRT
+1318 LLDRLLGQRA
-1328 TCVKHQDIVYPLIAD
+1328 TCAKHQDIV
-1343 VCDRGH
+1343 
-1349 YQLPCGERGN
+1349 
-1359 MQYLF
+1359 
-1364 FSQTCFCLPVFI
+1364 
-1376 TLYCLKRVAVMEVAM
+1376 
-1391 AVISCGC
+1391 
-1398 GDFLHLD
+1398 
-1405 EGIWMGETFK
+1405 
-1415 SWWLGRIL
+1415 
-1423 DALEVQQWGYVN
+1423 
-1435 KIVMDTE
+1435 
-1442 DKILWS
+1442 
-1448 QWSFD
+1448 
-1453 FSSGLP
+1453 
-1459 TLMFLTYVGSQVPWL
+1459 
-1474 GKGWFSNENL
+1474 
-1484 LSVICQMWKFHRM
+1484 
-1497 PAFPLVST
+1497 
-1505 HAVNDRCLGSVA
+1505 CLGSVA
-1517 VSLSHIR
+1517 VSLSHIG

>member
-1 MAAGVARLCGDHGP
+1 MAAGATVPCGDHGP

-25 CLACSVETLGDGS
+25 CLACAVQTLGDGS

-59 LPVVQLLAQDE
+59 LPVVQLLAPDE

-109 EQYLHCILDES
+109 EQYLYCILDES

-131 SSLPTFSLLG
+131 SSLPMFSLLG

-148 GFADILVVKHNN
+148 GFAEILVVKHNN

-174 SIKAAVCYLYGK
+174 GIKAAVCYLYGK

-207 VFLNTLECAQTKE
+207 VFLNTLGCAQTKE
-220 LQVNCLGLLKELL
+220 LQINCLGLLKELL
-233 KSDHFVSIL
+233 KSDHFVSIF
-242 MNNSKTE
+242 MNNLKTE
-249 EETENPDF
+249 EESSENPDF

-311 FECLLSKSEILIWSV
+311 FECLLCKSEILIWSV

-416 AVKAVAAFLRKDHLS
+416 AVKAVAAFLRDCASCVCLHLLRKDHLS
-431 CPPVPYEELQKLL
+431 SPPVPYEELQKLL

-456 PQSSKRHAVS
+456 PQSSKRHAGD
-466 QKLLLVV
+466 LLFSVP
-473 SQSHP
+473 QSHP
-478 TNRNLGGVPQRQ
+478 ANRNLGRVPQRQ
-490 SQFLLNTLES
+490 GQFLLNTLES
-500 FRNACRLAVQF
+500 FRNACRLAVEF

-537 EFLLRICDN
+537 EFLLRICDS

-570 TLNTLFT
+570 ALNTLFT
-577 VVPSMRNN
+577 VVPSMRNKFSEKLASSSFIRLTLELKARYCSVQSN
-585 ILVLHPPDTGAEG
+585 PVLNNTCSSF
-598 QVLLCAELMP
+598 LCSLCLNLYSATEKMRT
-608 EPLLSHREEENFS
+608 SSQEE
-621 GGQQEMSELL
+621 QEMSELL
-631 LKGLP
+631 QKGLP

-696 LLSAQDCGDCPPPH
+696 LLSAQDHGDCSPPH

-729 DVRSLSTI
+729 DMRSLSTI
-737 KRILDNLPD
+737 RRILDNLPD

-761 LRYPEL
+761 LRYPEF

-774 VLQLWFSWEDCK
+774 VLQLWFSWEHCK
-786 QTEAEEADC
+786 QTEVEEVDF
-795 GTSSQLNTANPLLP
+795 GSSDQLNSANPLLP

-871 SSATLQANRNLPVLL
+871 SSATLQVC
-886 SLLFLVQLRSKGI
+886 
-899 RELDSTDLRLLHQ
+899 
-912 VSNLCGKCS
+912 NLCGKCN

-972 LWSPPSRPAH
+972 LWSPPSRPAC

-996 VASFLLYQHR
+996 VASLLLYQHR
-1006 YNTESLN
+1006 YNTEVHQ
-1013 SSATLTHAVVPIPGL
+1013 TL
-1028 SVGPSSCRE
+1028 SVD
-1037 GQLLATAGFWLPGSS
+1037 LT
-1052 VLLPGSVAKVE
+1052 
-1063 PCLMVAVPATSCA
+1063 
-1076 WQADSH
+1076 
-1082 MLEVLQGVVRTRE
+1082 EVLNAVIFRNKKPI
-1095 TSCQQL
+1095 L
-1101 PDNSVSIMQ
+1101 LLVSIMQ

-1125 VIAGQNKA
+1125 VIVSQNTA
-1133 PSATQPQPS
+1133 PSAAQPQPS
-1142 SLQDTALHPLA
+1142 SLQDSALHPLA

-1170 VQLQRRVMR
+1170 VQLQ
-1179 RRENALAAVQC
+1179 
-1190 SEKEDLLLSQ
+1190 KDLLLSP

-1238 SGGQKSF
+1238 SGGQNSF

-1275 QEAAEANIAELSEAT
+1275 QEAAEANIAELPEAT
-1290 SCALHLFLSQIQSSH
+1290 SHALHLFLSQIQNSH
-1305 YHVEPEQSEIIQT
+1305 YQVEPEQLGIIQT

-1328 TCVKHQDIVYPLIAD
+1328 MCVKHQDIV
-1343 VCDRGH
+1343 
-1349 YQLPCGERGN
+1349 
-1359 MQYLF
+1359 
-1364 FSQTCFCLPVFI
+1364 
-1376 TLYCLKRVAVMEVAM
+1376 
-1391 AVISCGC
+1391 
-1398 GDFLHLD
+1398 
-1405 EGIWMGETFK
+1405 
-1415 SWWLGRIL
+1415 
-1423 DALEVQQWGYVN
+1423 
-1435 KIVMDTE
+1435 
-1442 DKILWS
+1442 
-1448 QWSFD
+1448 
-1453 FSSGLP
+1453 
-1459 TLMFLTYVGSQVPWL
+1459 
-1474 GKGWFSNENL
+1474 
-1484 LSVICQMWKFHRM
+1484 
-1497 PAFPLVST
+1497 
-1505 HAVNDRCLGSVA
+1505 CLGSVA
-1517 VSLSHIR
+1517 VSLSHIG

>member
-1 MAAGVARLCGDHGP
+1 
-15 RWALPLRPPL
+15 
-25 CLACSVETLGDGS
+25 
-38 ASLVRKKHVLSRLQ
+38 LVRKKHVLSRLQ

-59 LPVVQLLAQDE
+59 VSVVQLLAPDE

-91 ALNLLVEVLV
+91 ALNLFVEVLV

-109 EQYLHCILDES
+109 EKYLCCILNES

-131 SSLPTFSLLG
+131 SSLPTFALLG

-148 GFADILVVKHNN
+148 GFAEILVVKHNN
-160 LVDHLLMGLTYPNE
+160 LVDHLLTGLTYPNE
-174 SIKAAVCYLYGK
+174 AIKAAVCYLYGK

-207 VFLNTLECAQTKE
+207 VFLNTLGCAQTKE

-249 EETENPDF
+249 EETENPNF

-311 FECLLSKSEILIWSV
+311 FECLLCKSEILIWSV
-326 YCCLLLLTEERLFF
+326 YCCLLLLTEEHLFF

-379 KRQPVEI
+379 NPVSYTHLEMQPVEI

-404 TVNCPVLEVAVE
+404 TVNCPVLEVVVE

-431 CPPVPYEELQKLL
+431 SPPVPYEELQKLL
-444 EAVLKRCADLSP
+444 EAVLKRCAELSP
-456 PQSSKRHAVS
+456 PQSSKRPA
-466 QKLLLVV
+466 
-473 SQSHP
+473 SHP
-478 TNRNLGGVPQRQ
+478 ANRNLGRVPQRQ
-490 SQFLLNTLES
+490 GQFLLNTLES
-500 FRNACRLAVQF
+500 FRNACRLAVEF

-537 EFLLRICDN
+537 EFLLRICDS

-560 SPSVTEVFIS
+560 SLSVTEVFVS

-577 VVPSMRNN
+577 VVPNMRNKFSKKLASSSFIRLTLELKARFCSVQSN
-585 ILVLHPPDTGAEG
+585 PVLNHTCSSFLCSLCLNLYSATEKRRTSQEG
-598 QVLLCAELMP
+598 KSGERERLLHL
-608 EPLLSHREEENFS
+608 
-621 GGQQEMSELL
+621 QEMSELL
-631 LKGLP
+631 QKGLP

-651 TPEPFFLD
+651 TPEPFSLD

-674 FAYTFGDRF
+674 FSYTFGDRF
-683 VPDAELFLAVRNF
+683 VPDAELFVAVRNF
-696 LLSAQDCGDCPPPH
+696 LLSAQDHGDCPPPH

-729 DVRSLSTI
+729 DVKSLSTI
-737 KRILDNLPD
+737 RRILDNLPD

-767 MGRFGHQ
+767 MGKFGHQ
-774 VLQLWFSWEDCK
+774 ILQLWFSWEDCK
-786 QTEAEEADC
+786 QTEAEEADF
-795 GTSSQLNTANPLLP
+795 GASDQLNSANPLFP

-822 DLVSSSSVEVAWKV
+822 DLVCSSSVEVAWKV

-899 RELDSTDLRLLHQ
+899 RELDSTDFKLLHQ
-912 VSNLCGKCS
+912 VSNLCGKCR

-972 LWSPPSRPAH
+972 LWSPPSRPAY

-996 VASFLLYQHR
+996 VASLLLYQHR
-1006 YNTESLN
+1006 YNTE
-1013 SSATLTHAVVPIPGL
+1013 AHQTL
-1028 SVGPSSCRE
+1028 SVD
-1037 GQLLATAGFWLPGSS
+1037 LT
-1052 VLLPGSVAKVE
+1052 
-1063 PCLMVAVPATSCA
+1063 
-1076 WQADSH
+1076 
-1082 MLEVLQGVVRTRE
+1082 EVLNAVIFRNKKPI
-1095 TSCQQL
+1095 L
-1101 PDNSVSIMQ
+1101 LLVSIMQ
-1110 FLRAVLRQNFSSSLL
+1110 FLRAVLQQNFSSSLL
-1125 VIAGQNKA
+1125 VIVGQNTA
-1133 PSATQPQPS
+1133 PGATQPQPS

-1170 VQLQRRVMR
+1170 
-1179 RRENALAAVQC
+1179 
-1190 SEKEDLLLSQ
+1190 KDLLLSQ

-1213 YVKNQDVA
+1213 
-1221 LHVASQP
+1221 
-1228 WHRFLLFTLL
+1228 
-1238 SGGQKSF
+1238 
-1245 LQPEVLRLMTLFVR
+1245 
-1259 YQSSN
+1259 
-1264 IISQKEISQII
+1264 
-1275 QEAAEANIAELSEAT
+1275 
-1290 SCALHLFLSQIQSSH
+1290 
-1305 YHVEPEQSEIIQT
+1305 
-1318 LLDRLLGQRT
+1318 
-1328 TCVKHQDIVYPLIAD
+1328 
-1343 VCDRGH
+1343 
-1349 YQLPCGERGN
+1349 
-1359 MQYLF
+1359 
-1364 FSQTCFCLPVFI
+1364 
-1376 TLYCLKRVAVMEVAM
+1376 
-1391 AVISCGC
+1391 
-1398 GDFLHLD
+1398 
-1405 EGIWMGETFK
+1405 
-1415 SWWLGRIL
+1415 
-1423 DALEVQQWGYVN
+1423 
-1435 KIVMDTE
+1435 
-1442 DKILWS
+1442 
-1448 QWSFD
+1448 
-1453 FSSGLP
+1453 
-1459 TLMFLTYVGSQVPWL
+1459 
-1474 GKGWFSNENL
+1474 
-1484 LSVICQMWKFHRM
+1484 
-1497 PAFPLVST
+1497 
-1505 HAVNDRCLGSVA
+1505 
-1517 VSLSHIR
+1517 
-1524 D
+1524 

>member
-1 MAAGVARLCGDHGP
+1 MAAASPGPCGDHGP

-25 CLACSVETLGDGS
+25 CLACAVETLGDG
-38 ASLVRKKHVLSRLQ
+38 SLVRKKHVLSRLQ

-59 LPVVQLLAQDE
+59 LPLVQLLAPDE
-70 RVCMHLIGTLFGML
+70 RVCMHLIGTLFGKG
-84 HSVEDSS
+84 S
-91 ALNLLVEVLV
+91 AEAWCILV

-109 EQYLHCILDES
+109 EQYLYCILDES
-120 QKELCKATTMR
+120 QKELCKANTMR

-148 GFADILVVKHNN
+148 GFAEILVVKHNN

-186 LYSSPVGTE
+186 LYSSPAGTE

-207 VFLNTLECAQTKE
+207 VFLNTLGCAQTKE

-242 MNNSKTE
+242 MNNAKTE

-311 FECLLSKSEILIWSV
+311 FECLLCKSEILIWSV

-431 CPPVPYEELQKLL
+431 SPPVPYEELQKLL

-456 PQSSKRHAVS
+456 SQSSKRHAV
-466 QKLLLVV
+466 
-473 SQSHP
+473 
-478 TNRNLGGVPQRQ
+478 TNRNPGRLPQRQ
-490 SQFLLNTLES
+490 GQFLLNTLES
-500 FRNACRLAVQF
+500 FRNACRLAVEF

-537 EFLLRICDN
+537 EFLLRICDS

-570 TLNTLFT
+570 ALTTLFT
-577 VVPSMRNN
+577 VMPSMRKKFSKK
-585 ILVLHPPDTGAEG
+585 LGMRPS
-598 QVLLCAELMP
+598 
-608 EPLLSHREEENFS
+608 LLSLSALLHSNPVLNHTCSSFLCSLCLNLYSAIEKTRTSSQEE
-621 GGQQEMSELL
+621 QEMSELL
-631 LKGLP
+631 QKGLP

-651 TPEPFFLD
+651 SPEPFFLD
-659 QSLCSHQHCFILLLY
+659 QSLCSHQHCFLLLLY

-696 LLSAQDCGDCPPPH
+696 LLSAQDHGDCPPPH
-710 ILRAAL
+710 ILRAAF

-729 DVRSLSTI
+729 DRYLSTI
-737 KRILDNLPD
+737 RRILDNLPD
-746 LSLVYV
+746 LSSVYV
-752 HCPLLLKFF
+752 HCPLLVKFF

-786 QTEAEEADC
+786 QTEVEEADF
-795 GTSSQLNTANPLLP
+795 GSSDQLNSANPLLP

-822 DLVSSSSVEVAWKV
+822 DLVCSSSVEVAWKV

-899 RELDSTDLRLLHQ
+899 RELDSTDFKLIHQ
-912 VSNLCGKCS
+912 VCNLCGKCR

-966 VLECTW
+966 VLESTW
-972 LWSPPSRPAH
+972 LWSPPSRPASF

-996 VASFLLYQHR
+996 VASLLLYQHR
-1006 YNTESLN
+1006 YNTEVHQ
-1013 SSATLTHAVVPIPGL
+1013 TL
-1028 SVGPSSCRE
+1028 SVD
-1037 GQLLATAGFWLPGSS
+1037 LT
-1052 VLLPGSVAKVE
+1052 
-1063 PCLMVAVPATSCA
+1063 
-1076 WQADSH
+1076 
-1082 MLEVLQGVVRTRE
+1082 EVLNAVISRNKKPT
-1095 TSCQQL
+1095 L
-1101 PDNSVSIMQ
+1101 LLVSIMQ

-1125 VIAGQNKA
+1125 VIVGQNTA
-1133 PSATQPQPS
+1133 PSATEPQLS
-1142 SLQDTALHPLA
+1142 TLQDTALHPFA

-1170 VQLQRRVMR
+1170 
-1179 RRENALAAVQC
+1179 
-1190 SEKEDLLLSQ
+1190 KDLLLSQ

-1259 YQSSN
+1259 YESSN

-1275 QEAAEANIAELSEAT
+1275 QEAAEANIAELPEAT
-1290 SCALHLFLSQIQSSH
+1290 ACALHFFLSQ
-1305 YHVEPEQSEIIQT
+1305 VREQ
-1318 LLDRLLGQRT
+1318 
-1328 TCVKHQDIVYPLIAD
+1328 
-1343 VCDRGH
+1343 
-1349 YQLPCGERGN
+1349 
-1359 MQYLF
+1359 
-1364 FSQTCFCLPVFI
+1364 
-1376 TLYCLKRVAVMEVAM
+1376 
-1391 AVISCGC
+1391 
-1398 GDFLHLD
+1398 
-1405 EGIWMGETFK
+1405 
-1415 SWWLGRIL
+1415 
-1423 DALEVQQWGYVN
+1423 
-1435 KIVMDTE
+1435 
-1442 DKILWS
+1442 
-1448 QWSFD
+1448 
-1453 FSSGLP
+1453 
-1459 TLMFLTYVGSQVPWL
+1459 
-1474 GKGWFSNENL
+1474 
-1484 LSVICQMWKFHRM
+1484 
-1497 PAFPLVST
+1497 
-1505 HAVNDRCLGSVA
+1505 
-1517 VSLSHIR
+1517 
-1524 D
+1524 